1 MSLTPTTARTWIDR
15 WDRQQEGYLPDREIM
30 FAVIADAVAASA
42 DRPDP
47 LVLDVACGP
56 GSLGARI
63 RERLPQARVIGV
75 DADPVLLE
83 LARVAYGFELVDH
96 NLADPAWT
104 DDLPAGPVDAIVSTT
119 ALHWLYPDQLTA
131 LYAQA
136 AKLLRPGGILLNG
149 DDMATHATDIDQ
161 LDQAIGIRQ
170 IEREG
175 VGDREGWIEWWTA
188 IAAEPELA
196 TAVAERDSRR
206 WEHPADS
213 GVSYEQHLKLLGAAG
228 FGTAG
233 TIWQYGRRRILAA
246 VN

>member
-1 MSLTPTTARTWIDR
+1 MSLTPTLARTWIDR

-30 FAVIADAVAASA
+30 FAVIADAVAANA
-42 DRPDP
+42 DHPDP

-63 RERLPQARVIGV
+63 RERLPQARVIGI

-83 LARVAYGFELVDH
+83 LARTAYGFELVDR
-96 NLADPAWT
+96 NLADPAWAAA
-104 DDLPAGPVDAIVSTT
+104 LPNEPIDAIVSTT
-119 ALHWLYPDQLTA
+119 ALHWLYLDQLAA
-131 LYAQA
+131 LYVQS

-149 DDMATHATDIDQ
+149 DDMATAATDIDQ
-161 LDQAIGIRQ
+161 LHTAIGARQ

-175 VGDREGWIEWWTA
+175 VGDREGWVEWWTA
-188 IAAEPELA
+188 VTAEPELA
-196 TAVAERDSRR
+196 TAVAERDNRR

-213 GVSYEQHLKLLGAAG
+213 GVTYEQHVQALRAAG
-228 FGTAG
+228 FRTVES
-233 TIWQYGRRRILAA
+233 IWQYGRRRIVAA